1 MTIELRPT
9 VLLVE
14 DDFTT
19 AQLCQ
24 RLMENEPIK
33 LERVNTGATALRY
46 LQHTTPAVILLD
58 LDRPNMHGMEII
70 KYLKQHRLNC
80 AILVVTKSIE
90 AVVNVMHYRI
100 TDFIEKP
107 IQAAQ
112 LIATLHQALKGQ
124 QSNYPFNTQPPQKI
138 QQYHQFIG
146 DSPPMREIY
155 QTIDMVAKTD
165 VTVLIAGETGTGKE
179 LCAHAIHQESLR
191 RDKPYIVF
199 NCAAIP
205 GDLMESQLFGH
216 VKGAFTGASKNRVGA
231 AAQANGGTL
240 FLDEIGEMD
249 LELQGK
255 LLRFVETKD
264 FHKVGSDQLE
274 TVDIRFLWA
283 THRYLPTEIKAGRFR
298 EDLYYRLKTILIQLP
313 PLRDR
318 GDDVLLLAQAFLAK
332 YSQSEKKFNN
342 GFDQRAEKLLL
353 HYKWPGNVRQLQKC
367 IERLVLL
374 NEGEKVT
381 SQMLL
386 AALADEPLQT
396 EDTTTHPPQ
405 PALLNPAMPIPATSQ
420 HSHKPIRPLWQTER
434 ETILDA
440 IKYCHGNVVKAAE
453 SLQISKSYIYKKL
466 KQWKE
471 EDKKYQAGKK
481 RRKNVISNA

>member
-1 MTIELRPT
+1 
-9 VLLVE
+9 
-14 DDFTT
+14 
-19 AQLCQ
+19 
-24 RLMENEPIK
+24 
-33 LERVNTGATALRY
+33 
-46 LQHTTPAVILLD
+46 VI
-58 LDRPNMHGMEII
+58 RHPCG
-70 KYLKQHRLNC
+70 
-80 AILVVTKSIE
+80 
-90 AVVNVMHYRI
+90 
-100 TDFIEKP
+100 
-107 IQAAQ
+107 
-112 LIATLHQALKGQ
+112 
-124 QSNYPFNTQPPQKI
+124 
-138 QQYHQFIG
+138 
-146 DSPPMREIY
+146 EIY
-155 QTIDMVAKTD
+155 QTIDKVAKSD
-165 VTVLIAGETGTGKE
+165 ATVLITGETGTGKE
-179 LCAHAIHQESLR
+179 LCAYAIHQESLR

-205 GDLMESQLFGH
+205 ADLMESQLFGH
-216 VKGAFTGASKNRVGA
+216 VKGAFTGADKNRVGA
-231 AAQANGGTL
+231 AAQADGGTL

-255 LLRFVETKD
+255 LLRFVETNG

-283 THRYLPTEIKAGRFR
+283 TNRHLPTEIKAGRFR
-298 EDLYYRLKTILIQLP
+298 EDLYYRLKTIPIQLP

-318 GDDVLLLAQAFLAK
+318 GDDVLLLAQAFLTK
-332 YSQSEKKFNN
+332 YSQPEKKFNN
-342 GFDQRAEKLLL
+342 GFDQLAEKLLL

-367 IERLVLL
+367 IEGLVLL

-386 AALADEPLQT
+386 AALTDEPFQI

-405 PALLNPAMPIPATSQ
+405 PALLNPTVPTPKTSQ
-420 HSHKPIRPLWQTER
+420 HSNKPIRPLWQTER